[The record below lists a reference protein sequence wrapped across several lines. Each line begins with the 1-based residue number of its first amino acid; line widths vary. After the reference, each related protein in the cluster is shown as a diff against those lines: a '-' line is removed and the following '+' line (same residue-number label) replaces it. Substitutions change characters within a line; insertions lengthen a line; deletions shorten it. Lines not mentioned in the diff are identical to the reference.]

1 MADTLHSVQGVLG
14 TSAGD
19 IVDAVPSSTTETVI
33 GILVSNVN
41 SSSADVTIDL
51 SVTKSGGTLRHI
63 LNNVSLPF
71 GTTIEITTKIT
82 LETGDKLQGLCSSAS
97 SENTTYHSY
106 DKPKGLICPTI
117 GTQPNDV
124 KKEYRFIYT

>member
-19 IVDAVPSSTTETVI
+19 IIDAVPSSTTETAI
-33 GILVSNVN
+33 GILLSNVS
-41 SSSADVTIDL
+41 SSSADVTVDL

-71 GTTIEITTKIT
+71 GTTIEIQTKIA
-82 LETGDKLQGLCSSAS
+82 LETGDKLQGLCSAAS
-97 SENTTYHSY
+97 SAEFNVTFLRQT
-106 DKPKGLICPTI
+106 
-117 GTQPNDV
+117 
-124 KKEYRFIYT
+124 

>member
-1 MADTLHSVQGVLG
+1 MADTLHSVQGILG

-33 GILVSNVN
+33 GILVSNVS

-71 GTTIEITTKIT
+71 GTTIEIQTKIT
-82 LETGDKLQGLCSSAS
+82 LETGDKLQGLCSAAS
-97 SENTTYHSY
+97 SA
-106 DKPKGLICPTI
+106 
-117 GTQPNDV
+117 
-124 KKEYRFIYT
+124 EYNVSFLRQT

>member
-1 MADTLHSVQGVLG
+1 MADTLHSVSGLLT
-14 TSAGD
+14 TSSAD

-33 GILVSNVN
+33 GILISNVS
-41 SSSADVTIDL
+41 SSSADVTVDL

-82 LETGDKLQGLCSSAS
+82 SV
-97 SENTTYHSY
+97 SY
-106 DKPKGLICPTI
+106 THLTLPTI
-117 GTQPNDV
+117 LRV
-124 KKEYRFIYT
+124 

>member
-14 TSAGD
+14 TSTAD

-33 GILVSNVN
+33 GVLVSNVS

-51 SVTKSGGTLRHI
+51 SVIKSGGTLRHV
-63 LNNVSLPF
+63 LNNISLPF
-71 GTTIEITTKIT
+71 GTTIEMTTKVV

-97 SENTTYHSY
+97 SA
-106 DKPKGLICPTI
+106 
-117 GTQPNDV
+117 
-124 KKEYRFIYT
+124 EYNVSFLRQT

>member
-33 GILVSNVN
+33 GILVSNV
-41 SSSADVTIDL
+41 SGSSADVTIDL
-51 SVTKSGGTLRHI
+51 SITKSGGTLRHV

-71 GTTIEITTKIT
+71 GTTIEIQTKIT
-82 LETGDKLQGLCSSAS
+82 LETGDKLQGLCSAAS
-97 SENTTYHSY
+97 SA
-106 DKPKGLICPTI
+106 
-117 GTQPNDV
+117 
-124 KKEYRFIYT
+124 EYNVTFLRQT

>member
-82 LETGDKLQGLCSSAS
+82 LETGDVLQGLCSAS
-97 SENTTYHSY
+97 SSA
-106 DKPKGLICPTI
+106 
-117 GTQPNDV
+117 
-124 KKEYRFIYT
+124 EYNVSFLRQT